1 MVKEKPKE
9 SVIGE
14 LKTFLLHGTLLI
26 IILFIG
32 AVAFVMLYDKYVA
45 LPEAKKIV
53 TKTNHLNTVLYISD
67 ELQKCSSGET
77 TAMDGGIT
85 CSGNTA
91 AKTVTAAVSKMK
103 DKNPY
108 VAANNA
114 VRSSTSNTNDEDV
127 GFINL
132 SASGSIIIIKSC
144 IKTSCSKEENRQTS
158 TVSIE

>member
-1 MVKEKPKE
+1 MGKEKPKE

-77 TAMDGGIT
+77 TAMDGSLT
-85 CSGNTA
+85 CSELNA
-91 AKTVTAAVSKMK
+91 ANVVAAAVIAK
-103 DKNPY
+103 DD
-108 VAANNA
+108 VMNA
-114 VRSSTSNTNDEDV
+114 YETDKQAITSGGTNTSDSDV
-127 GFINL
+127 GYIRL
-132 SASGSIIIIKSC
+132 SVSGENIIIKTCHTKPCTTMNQNSNT
-144 IKTSCSKEENRQTS
+144 IAFQ
-158 TVSIE
+158 